1 MASAPLRPRSAR
13 ALTTAAAMA
22 ATATAQLTLLPPALA
37 AEAETGPARTS
48 AAEARPTP
56 IPASAAE
63 GGPALT
69 PQSATATPPLLAAPP
84 PLLTGTPPLLTP
96 APPLL
101 APAAEAPPAQVPA
114 LAPTPA
120 LAPRAPAPDPPT
132 PLCGTA
138 PGGGFPLDT
147 ELHGGPVDYAAGGPP
162 QEWRLDL
169 TNRTDASCSGIHPV
183 LVLTDR
189 ERTLRPEQIRF
200 EFYDDGAARWRPVA
214 FEATEEAENVGAF
227 TGFGGFAVPAGKTL
241 TVPVRLAFDAGTAPD
256 DVVVN
261 AAVVQRRGTDGDW
274 VGESGDYRLT
284 VGPSDSE
291 APAAEPTAP
300 GTPAPSR
307 SPGTASRPPAPTA
320 APRDP
325 TVDPGDPTVDPR
337 DPTADPRDPTV
348 DPTAPSARPP
358 DPELAHTGRE
368 DTEAYARALAP
379 LAGALVLLG
388 AVLVRFRRHW
398 HRHR

>member
-37 AEAETGPARTS
+37 VEVGSGPARTS
-48 AAEARPTP
+48 AAEARLTP
-56 IPASAAE
+56 VPASAAE

-69 PQSATATPPLLAAPP
+69 PQSAAAPP
-84 PLLTGTPPLLTP
+84 PLLTATPPLLTAIPPVLTP
-96 APPLL
+96 ALPLLTAPPPLL
-101 APAAEAPPAQVPA
+101 APAAESPPARVPA

-147 ELHGGPVDYAAGGPP
+147 ELQGGPADYAAGGAP

-169 TNRTDASCSGIHPV
+169 TNRTDAPCSGIHPV

-200 EFYDDGAARWRPVA
+200 EFYDDGAARWRTVA

-227 TGFGGFAVPAGKTL
+227 TGFGGFAVPPGKTL
-241 TVPVRLAFDAGTAPD
+241 TVPVRLAFAAGTAPD

-284 VGPSDSE
+284 VGPADPE

-307 SPGTASRPPAPTA
+307 SPGTASHPPA
-320 APRDP
+320 
-325 TVDPGDPTVDPR
+325 
-337 DPTADPRDPTV
+337 PTADPRDPT
-348 DPTAPSARPP
+348 DPRPPNARPP

-388 AVLVRFRRHW
+388 AVLVRFRRHR